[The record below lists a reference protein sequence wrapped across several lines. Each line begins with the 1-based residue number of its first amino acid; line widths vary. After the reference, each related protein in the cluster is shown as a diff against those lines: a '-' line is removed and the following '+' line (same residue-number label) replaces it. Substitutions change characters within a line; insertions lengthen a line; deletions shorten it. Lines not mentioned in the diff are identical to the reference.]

1 MRLDKI
7 REKIDNIDSEILNKL
22 NERLELALQAKKFKN
37 ETLDRKREIQVLR
50 NVKKHAQRHNLLKS
64 GYIEKIFTEI
74 INESRKIQDE
84 EAK

>member
-7 REKIDNIDSEILNKL
+7 REKIDKIDTEILNKL
-22 NERLELALQAKKFKN
+22 NERLELALQAKKFKK

-50 NVKKHAQRHNLLKS
+50 RVKKHAQRHNLLNS
-64 GYIEKIFTEI
+64 GFIEKIFTEI

>member
-22 NERLELALQAKKFKN
+22 NERLELALQAKKFKK

-50 NVKKHAQRHNLLKS
+50 KVKKHAQRHNLLSS
-64 GYIEKIFTEI
+64 GFIEKIFIEI
-74 INESRKIQDE
+74 INESRKLQDE
-84 EAK
+84 EVK

>member
-22 NERLELALQAKKFKN
+22 NERLEFALQAKKFKK
-37 ETLDRKREIQVLR
+37 EILDRKREIQVLR

-84 EAK
+84 EEK